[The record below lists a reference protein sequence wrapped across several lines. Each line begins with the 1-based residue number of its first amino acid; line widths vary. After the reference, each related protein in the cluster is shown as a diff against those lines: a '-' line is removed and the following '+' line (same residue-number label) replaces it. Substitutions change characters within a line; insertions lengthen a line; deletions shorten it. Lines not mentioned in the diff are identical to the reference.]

1 MGTRIRAR
9 GTLWRVTARVGYA
22 VHLEP
27 YEEEGVNG
35 VPTPTAPTIIPTAP
49 GEEPLVI
56 EILSAA

>member
-1 MGTRIRAR
+1 
-9 GTLWRVTARVGYA
+9 VTARAGYA

-27 YEEEGVNG
+27 YEEEAVNG
-35 VPTPTAPTIIPTAP
+35 VPTPTAPTIVPTAL

>member
-1 MGTRIRAR
+1 
-9 GTLWRVTARVGYA
+9 VGYA

>member
-1 MGTRIRAR
+1 
-9 GTLWRVTARVGYA
+9 VTARTSYA

-27 YEEEGVNG
+27 YEEEAVTG
-35 VPTPTAPTIIPTAP
+35 VPTPTAPTIIPTAV